1 MGLGPRLEKEPRA
14 TDTTST
20 APEDEAP
27 YLERDLL
34 LKPSICSLLFA
45 VGNAASDWIKCLT
58 PLIPFPS
65 AGSERGSMNSGSKT
79 TVFWGKGIFFYLGF
93 EAPSVP

>member
-79 TVFWGKGIFFYLGF
+79 MVFWGKGIVFYLGF